1 MAAGCCILSEKSNN
15 RNKRRQ
21 AVIFRLPFF
30 KRKKCVPVKYGSKII
45 KKSAISY
52 KTTPL
57 LCVKVYQNV
66 CKCRPCPSSGSF
78 SRYLCVPYGIGGG
91 WDFGYE
97 EAGGRTIMLQ
107 EQEQRHIYYDR
118 DLDIEAYNLS
128 GIVQKFPNHF
138 HEYYVIGFVEGGK
151 RHLWCKGREYDVSEG
166 DLLLFN
172 PRDNHY
178 CAPINGEILDY
189 RAVNVNPEVM
199 ERSVKEITGEAY
211 MPYFTET
218 VVYKSDITQS
228 VRDLYRAIL
237 DHAPRLEKEET
248 LFFLIEQILQE
259 YASDFEKADIL
270 QPNPQIRNL
279 CSYME
284 THYAENLTLDDLLA
298 MTDFGKSYLLR
309 SFTKQTGVSPYRY
322 LQTIRL
328 DKAKKLLEQGIAP
341 IDAAGMAGFA
351 DQSHF
356 THFFKDF
363 IGLTPKQYQ
372 RIFQNKKEQAETDN
386 DKE

>member
-1 MAAGCCILSEKSNN
+1 
-15 RNKRRQ
+15 
-21 AVIFRLPFF
+21 
-30 KRKKCVPVKYGSKII
+30 
-45 KKSAISY
+45 
-52 KTTPL
+52 
-57 LCVKVYQNV
+57 
-66 CKCRPCPSSGSF
+66 
-78 SRYLCVPYGIGGG
+78 
-91 WDFGYE
+91 
-97 EAGGRTIMLQ
+97 MLQ

-189 RAVNVNPEVM
+189 RAVNINPEVM

-270 QPNPQIRNL
+270 QPNP
-279 CSYME
+279 
-284 THYAENLTLDDLLA
+284 
-298 MTDFGKSYLLR
+298 
-309 SFTKQTGVSPYRY
+309 
-322 LQTIRL
+322 
-328 DKAKKLLEQGIAP
+328 
-341 IDAAGMAGFA
+341 
-351 DQSHF
+351 
-356 THFFKDF
+356 
-363 IGLTPKQYQ
+363 
-372 RIFQNKKEQAETDN
+372 
-386 DKE
+386 